1 MRSSFFFWFYLCY
14 HRVRFVHKILFL
26 MPINDIRFTA
36 TRRRTVEMF
45 GQFLRGSGDFYATI
59 FVTTMWD
66 VLCTQQARQRAEL
79 NFIQLRDEILEVLAF
94 SFFSYPSK

>member
-1 MRSSFFFWFYLCY
+1 
-14 HRVRFVHKILFL
+14 

-66 VLCTQQARQRAEL
+66 ILCTQQARQRAEL